1 MQIKIKTNAK
11 EIAKRVKKKGKAL
24 SLSVKKALSITAQAG
39 VNIIEARTSKGDGFK
54 GGKFE
59 GYSTKGKNGGYAGF
73 RERKGRGL
81 TPDLHFT
88 GKMLGAMTTKASSKQ
103 AEIFFRG
110 ATESGKA
117 AGNDKKRPFFGFNNS
132 EEEKLG
138 RIFFR
143 ALK

>member
-11 EIAKRVKKKGKAL
+11 EIAKRLNKKGKAL

-39 VNIIEARTSKGDGFK
+39 VNIILDRTKDG
-54 GGKFE
+54 E
-59 GYSTKGKNGGYAGF
+59 GYKGNFKPYSSTYSAF
-73 RERKGRGL
+73 RSSEGRGSV
-81 TPDLHFT
+81 PDLRFT

>member
-11 EIAKRVKKKGKAL
+11 EIAKRLNKKGKAL

-39 VNIIEARTSKGDGFK
+39 VNIILDRTKDGKGYK
-54 GGKFE
+54 GNFE
-59 GYSTKGKNGGYAGF
+59 QYNSTYAAF
-73 RERKGRGL
+73 RAGKGRGSV
-81 TPDLHFT
+81 PDLSFT
-88 GKMLGAMTTKASSKQ
+88 GKMLGSMTTKASSKQ

>member
-11 EIAKRVKKKGKAL
+11 EIAKRVNKKGKAL

-39 VNIIEARTSKGDGFK
+39 VNIILDRTKDGKGYK
-54 GGKFE
+54 GNFE
-59 GYSTKGKNGGYAGF
+59 KYNSTYAAF
-73 RERKGRGL
+73 RAGKGRGSV
-81 TPDLHFT
+81 PDLSFT
-88 GKMLGAMTTKASSKQ
+88 GKMLGSMTTKASSKQ

-117 AGNDKKRPFFGFNNS
+117 ARNDKKRPFFGFNNS

>member
-11 EIAKRVKKKGKAL
+11 EIAKRVKKQGKEL
-24 SLSVKKALSITAQAG
+24 SDSVKKALSITAQAG
-39 VNIIEARTSKGDGFK
+39 VNIILDRTKDGKGYKGNFK
-54 GGKFE
+54 P
-59 GYSTKGKNGGYAGF
+59 YNSTYAAF
-73 RERKGRGL
+73 RADKGRGSV
-81 TPDLHFT
+81 PDLSFT
-88 GKMLGAMTTKASSKQ
+88 GNMLGAMTTKASSKQ

>member
-1 MQIKIKTNAK
+1 MN
-11 EIAKRVKKKGKAL
+11 
-24 SLSVKKALSITAQAG
+24 
-39 VNIIEARTSKGDGFK
+39 
-54 GGKFE
+54 
-59 GYSTKGKNGGYAGF
+59 
-73 RERKGRGL
+73 
-81 TPDLHFT
+81 FT
-88 GKMLGAMTTKASSKQ
+88 GKMLGSMTTKASSKQ

>member
-11 EIAKRVKKKGKAL
+11 EIAKRVKKQGKEL
-24 SLSVKKALSITAQAG
+24 SASVKKALSITAQAG
-39 VNIIEARTSKGDGFK
+39 VNIILDRTKDGKGYK
-54 GGKFE
+54 GNFE
-59 GYSTKGKNGGYAGF
+59 QYNSTYAAF
-73 RERKGRGL
+73 RAGKGRGSV
-81 TPDLHFT
+81 PDLNFT
-88 GKMLGAMTTKASSKQ
+88 GKMLGSMTTKASSKQ

>member
-1 MQIKIKTNAK
+1 MDVKVDTNAK
-11 EIAKRVKKKGKAL
+11 EIGKRIKKKGKAL
-24 SLSVKKALSITAQAG
+24 SASFKRALSITAQAG

-81 TPDLHFT
+81 TPDLQFT
-88 GKMLGAMTTKASSKQ
+88 GQMLSSMTSRASSKQ
-103 AEIFFRG
+103 AEIFFAR
-110 ATESGKA
+110 ATESKKA
-117 AGNDKKRPFFGFNNS
+117 AMNNKTRPFFGFS
-132 EEEKLG
+132 KREEKQLG
-138 RIFFR
+138 EILFR

>member
-11 EIAKRVKKKGKAL
+11 EIAKRVKKQGKEL
-24 SLSVKKALSITAQAG
+24 SASVKKALSITAQAG
-39 VNIIEARTSKGDGFK
+39 VNIILDRTKKGQGYDKLAFK
-54 GGKFE
+54 S
-59 GYSTKGKNGGYAGF
+59 YNSTYAAF
-73 RERKGRGL
+73 RAGKGRGSV
-81 TPDLHFT
+81 PDLSFT
-88 GKMLGAMTTKASSKQ
+88 GKMLGSMTTKASSKQ